1 MKTIPFTAAHTYIAH
16 IWQSP
21 PDLRLSPNQARPW
34 RSFTKFLPPS
44 QRKSHSLRIPTRRR
58 RDQNI
63 EPVPGVQIARPP
75 PPQSPP
81 VFPVYNLTLSPLTSA
96 LFYLNAWNRLSLF
109 IILPI
114 LECESKHWKNLI
126 STPNAS
132 KVIAKFHTKQQISPF
147 AINRANSATNR
158 SLSIRRFWGKR
169 GRMEAKK
176 GESYLLSPCPLGRP
190 DTQA

>member
-21 PDLRLSPNQARPW
+21 PDLRLSANQARPR

-75 PPQSPP
+75 PHSPP

-109 IILPI
+109 ITLRI
-114 LECESKHWKNLI
+114 LECESKHWKKSDLDVKRLESNCQV
-126 STPNAS
+126 SHETTNFTARYQQG
-132 KVIAKFHTKQQISPF
+132 KQRNKS
-147 AINRANSATNR
+147 
-158 SLSIRRFWGKR
+158 
-169 GRMEAKK
+169 
-176 GESYLLSPCPLGRP
+176 
-190 DTQA
+190 

>member
-1 MKTIPFTAAHTYIAH
+1 MNCLKTIPFTAAHTYIAH

-75 PPQSPP
+75 PSFSPR
-81 VFPVYNLTLSPLTSA
+81 FPGVQFN
-96 LFYLNAWNRLSLF
+96 SLPTH
-109 IILPI
+109 L
-114 LECESKHWKNLI
+114 
-126 STPNAS
+126 
-132 KVIAKFHTKQQISPF
+132 
-147 AINRANSATNR
+147 RA
-158 SLSIRRFWGKR
+158 
-169 GRMEAKK
+169 
-176 GESYLLSPCPLGRP
+176 LLSERLE
-190 DTQA
+190 QAKLIHHTSDSRMRVKALEKSDLDAKRLESNCQVSHETTNFTVRYQQGKQRNKS